1 MRAELWRK
9 QCSDEPFQLIL
20 GVRSSIFLPFRNLGL
35 IIVDEE
41 HDASYKQKEPAPR
54 YNGRDAAVMLGK
66 LSEARVLLGSATPSF
81 ESFQHALTG
90 KYGYVQMNSRYGG
103 IQMPEIRL
111 ADVGEYRRKKLMK
124 GSFSPLLLEEMEKV
138 LSEHKQVILFQNR
151 RGYSSY
157 VQCDRCGDGPGRDE

>member
-1 MRAELWRK
+1 MRNMTLLTNK
-9 QCSDEPFQLIL
+9 K
-20 GVRSSIFLPFRNLGL
+20 NL
-35 IIVDEE
+35 
-41 HDASYKQKEPAPR
+41 HPR

-111 ADVGEYRRKKLMK
+111 ADVGEYRRK
-124 GSFSPLLLEEMEKV
+124 S
-138 LSEHKQVILFQNR
+138 
-151 RGYSSY
+151 
-157 VQCDRCGDGPGRDE
+157 

>member
-1 MRAELWRK
+1 MTLLTNKKNLHPVIRPGCCGYAGEIVGSQSPVRVGDAFFRVFSTCAYRK
-9 QCSDEPFQLIL
+9 IW
-20 GVRSSIFLPFRNLGL
+20 
-35 IIVDEE
+35 
-41 HDASYKQKEPAPR
+41 
-54 YNGRDAAVMLGK
+54 
-66 LSEARVLLGSATPSF
+66 
-81 ESFQHALTG
+81 
-90 KYGYVQMNSRYGG
+90 YVQMNSRYGG

-157 VQCDRCGDGPGRDE
+157 VQCDVAGKSRNAVIAM

>member
-1 MRAELWRK
+1 
-9 QCSDEPFQLIL
+9 
-20 GVRSSIFLPFRNLGL
+20 
-35 IIVDEE
+35 
-41 HDASYKQKEPAPR
+41 
-54 YNGRDAAVMLGK
+54 
-66 LSEARVLLGSATPSF
+66 
-81 ESFQHALTG
+81 
-90 KYGYVQMNSRYGG
+90 MNSRYGG

-157 VQCDRCGDGPGRDE
+157 VQCDRCGEIPKCRYCDVPG

>member
-1 MRAELWRK
+1 MSDNMRAELWRK

-20 GVRSSIFLPFRNLGL
+20 GVRSSVFLPFRNLGL

-41 HDASYKQKEPAPR
+41 HDASYNQKEPAPR

-103 IQMPEIRL
+103 IQMP
-111 ADVGEYRRKKLMK
+111 
-124 GSFSPLLLEEMEKV
+124 
-138 LSEHKQVILFQNR
+138 
-151 RGYSSY
+151 
-157 VQCDRCGDGPGRDE
+157 

>member
-1 MRAELWRK
+1 
-9 QCSDEPFQLIL
+9 
-20 GVRSSIFLPFRNLGL
+20 
-35 IIVDEE
+35 
-41 HDASYKQKEPAPR
+41 
-54 YNGRDAAVMLGK
+54 MLGK

-157 VQCDRCGDGPGRDE
+157 VQCDRCGKSRNAVIAM